1 MRNLTNVFTF
11 ALGAFLSVSA
21 SSASLESLG
30 WTKTTDDF
38 DGTVKYGKEGTLG
51 FACKSFSAT
60 QTFGV
65 VMGEPKRTPLIVAF
79 SFYGSEE
86 SFNNEANLRVKTDSG
101 ISDVDLTCSSDY
113 KSGSWNATCY
123 AQGINAPLAKEL
135 ASTSFAR
142 VDLASQ
148 NIDLKANGECSKV
161 LEGINQHAT
170 EYLKAQELVVKD
182 GVHTKLNI
190 EENIEEAVKRRAYV
204 DDLLEELTVEEL
216 MEANTSK
223 L

>member
-1 MRNLTNVFTF
+1 MRNLTNIFTF

-38 DGTVKYGKEGTLG
+38 EGTVSYAKEGPVG
-51 FACKSFSAT
+51 IGDCKSFSVIGT
-60 QTFGV
+60 VGLVQ
-65 VMGEPKRTPLIVAF
+65 GEPKRTPLVMAL

-86 SFNNEANLRVKTDSG
+86 SFSNKANLRVKTDSG
-101 ISDVDLTCSSDY
+101 ISDVDLTCDSDY
-113 KSGSWNATCY
+113 NDGSWKGSCY
-123 AQGINAPLAKEL
+123 ILGINNSIAKTL

-142 VDLASQ
+142 IVLAGQ

-170 EYLKAQELVVKD
+170 EYLKAQE
-182 GVHTKLNI
+182 
-190 EENIEEAVKRRAYV
+190 
-204 DDLLEELTVEEL
+204 
-216 MEANTSK
+216 
-223 L
+223 